1 MYYKYFLEN
10 NNTGDKMIKDIM
22 SSKIISS
29 DTNATFIEIS
39 NLMKSNNIGFIPIKD
54 KDNFVGVITD
64 RDICLSISK
73 IKNLNET
80 IESYMTKSIISIE
93 EDSNISDALKLMSK
107 NKVKR
112 LLVRKKDSI
121 TGVLSLSDIINY
133 SDCDILNTLKSIFSI
148 HDNLKTLNSNVQDFK
163 L

>member
-148 HDNLKTLNSNVQDFK
+148 HDNLKTLNSNVKDFK